1 MVDHSREHL
10 LRKDSI
16 WIQTGREGQEL
27 DAGSATGK
35 SLGVFTSG
43 GDSQGMN
50 SAVRAVV
57 RMGTFLGCKVY
68 YIKEG
73 YQGMVDGGDL
83 ITEASWASSSGIMQK
98 GGTVI
103 GSARCA
109 DFRQRAGRLKAAK
122 NLIDKNITNLVVIG
136 GDGSLTG
143 ANLFRQE
150 WMSLLDELKET
161 GKITDEQRRNCSHIN
176 IVGMVGSIDN
186 DFCGT
191 DMTIGT
197 DSALHRIIESVDSI
211 STTASSHQ
219 RAFVLEVMGRHC
231 GYLALVAA
239 LATEADWVLI
249 PECPPDHGWEKTL
262 CKKLSAEREMG
273 LRLNIVIVAE
283 GAIDIDGNPITA
295 NMVKDL
301 ITNELKY
308 DTRVT
313 VLGHVQRGGKPTAF
327 DRILGARMGAEAV
340 LALMDAKPDTPAC
353 VVSLDGNQTVRVPL
367 LECVERTKSVQEAM
381 NKKNFQEA
389 VRLRGKSFQ
398 NNLATYL
405 RLSKLRPPKV
415 MCDPTGQV
423 CSSGKKLAVM
433 NIGAPACGANAA
445 VRSFVRFALTKGYT
459 VLGIHDSFDGLL
471 YGDSHQ
477 NIIEMVKPIGWTDVH
492 GWTCQGGSLLG
503 TKKCTAARYGL
514 DKVAEKLKEHDISG
528 LLIIGG
534 FEAYHSALQMAE
546 ARSKYDAF
554 CIPMVVIPCTISNN
568 VPGTD
573 FSLGADT
580 ALNEIADICD
590 RIKQSATGTKRRVFI
605 VEVMGG
611 YCGYLATMA
620 GLAGGADAAYIYEDP
635 FNITNLRDDVIH
647 LKNKIIQLGVQRGL
661 ILRNENANANYT
673 TDFIHQ
679 MFSEEGKGSFT
690 CRKNVLGHMQQGGV
704 PSPFD
709 RNYGTKMASKAVDY
723 MITKVEENTT
733 EDGKIKSCT
742 KDSAVLLGMC
752 RRQLLFTP
760 LEELREITDFD
771 KRIQHDQ
778 WWLRLRPLLRILA
791 KHSEVAYQTE
801 GVPLGVDEVEDEDNA

>member
-1 MVDHSREHL
+1 MQLIKLKLLTLKLSTLLLLMSQLPAQNGGVKRKASNNHYTPETRAKIAKYATEHGNVAAA
-10 LRKDSI
+10 RKFSKDL
-16 WIQTGREGQEL
+16 QL
-27 DAGSATGK
+27 DIK
-35 SLGVFTSG
+35 E
-43 GDSQGMN
+43 
-50 SAVRAVV
+50 SAVRAMKKKYLVHS
-57 RMGTFLGCKVY
+57 
-68 YIKEG
+68 KESNHQPVNALTPEKRG
-73 YQGMVDGGDL
+73 RPLLLGDL
-83 ITEASWASSSGIMQK
+83 DKDVAAHIRSIREAGGIVNQAIVIATARGLVKHKNPTLLSEAGGSIHITKTWAVSFLKRLGYVKRKGTKAARKLPVDFEQDSSTINKVDLRLSVLKPLHAKWLSKVFHDLKSKKDIILLGWKKSGISDCIK
-98 GGTVI
+98 
-103 GSARCA
+103 
-109 DFRQRAGRLKAAK
+109 
-122 NLIDKNITNLVVIG
+122 
-136 GDGSLTG
+136 
-143 ANLFRQE
+143 
-150 WMSLLDELKET
+150 
-161 GKITDEQRRNCSHIN
+161 
-176 IVGMVGSIDN
+176 
-186 DFCGT
+186 
-191 DMTIGT
+191 
-197 DSALHRIIESVDSI
+197 
-211 STTASSHQ
+211 
-219 RAFVLEVMGRHC
+219 
-231 GYLALVAA
+231 YLALVAA

-249 PECPPDHGWEKTL
+249 PECPPDKGWEKTL
-262 CKKLSAEREMG
+262 CK
-273 LRLNIVIVAE
+273 NCQ
-283 GAIDIDGNPITA
+283 
-295 NMVKDL
+295 
-301 ITNELKY
+301 
-308 DTRVT
+308 
-313 VLGHVQRGGKPTAF
+313 LGHYVPFGTIAVKHQSYFSGK
-327 DRILGARMGAEAV
+327 
-340 LALMDAKPDTPAC
+340 
-353 VVSLDGNQTVRVPL
+353 DGNQTVRVPL
-367 LECVERTKSVQEAM
+367 MECVERTKSVQEAM

-471 YGDSHQ
+471 YGD
-477 NIIEMVKPIGWTDVH
+477 ILRAVEPVKPIGWTDVH

-534 FEAYHSALQMAE
+534 FEAYHSALQMTE

-568 VPGTD
+568 VPRTD

-733 EDGKIKSCT
+733 EDGLFYKMKNKILYERFCS
-742 KDSAVLLGMC
+742 SLGYVC

-760 LEELREITDFD
+760 LEELREITDFE
-771 KRIQHDQ
+771 KRLPKQQ
-778 WWLRLRPLLRILA
+778 WWLSLVRPLLRIMA
-791 KHSEVAYQTE
+791 KHSNEAYRADAI
-801 GVPLGVDEVEDEDNA
+801 LSKVDFEDDDNA

>member
-1 MVDHSREHL
+1 
-10 LRKDSI
+10 
-16 WIQTGREGQEL
+16 
-27 DAGSATGK
+27 
-35 SLGVFTSG
+35 
-43 GDSQGMN
+43 
-50 SAVRAVV
+50 
-57 RMGTFLGCKVY
+57 
-68 YIKEG
+68 
-73 YQGMVDGGDL
+73 
-83 ITEASWASSSGIMQK
+83 
-98 GGTVI
+98 
-103 GSARCA
+103 
-109 DFRQRAGRLKAAK
+109 
-122 NLIDKNITNLVVIG
+122 
-136 GDGSLTG
+136 
-143 ANLFRQE
+143 
-150 WMSLLDELKET
+150 
-161 GKITDEQRRNCSHIN
+161 
-176 IVGMVGSIDN
+176 
-186 DFCGT
+186 
-191 DMTIGT
+191 
-197 DSALHRIIESVDSI
+197 
-211 STTASSHQ
+211 
-219 RAFVLEVMGRHC
+219 
-231 GYLALVAA
+231 
-239 LATEADWVLI
+239 
-249 PECPPDHGWEKTL
+249 
-262 CKKLSAEREMG
+262 
-273 LRLNIVIVAE
+273 
-283 GAIDIDGNPITA
+283 
-295 NMVKDL
+295 
-301 ITNELKY
+301 
-308 DTRVT
+308 
-313 VLGHVQRGGKPTAF
+313 
-327 DRILGARMGAEAV
+327 MGAEAV

-367 LECVERTKSVQEAM
+367 MECVERTKSVQEAM

-471 YGDSHQ
+471 YGD
-477 NIIEMVKPIGWTDVH
+477 VKPIGWTDVH

-534 FEAYHSALQMAE
+534 FEAYHSALQMTE

-635 FNITNLRDDVIH
+635 FNITNLRDDVVH

-760 LEELREITDFD
+760 LEDLRGITDF
-771 KRIQHDQ
+771 
-778 WWLRLRPLLRILA
+778 
-791 KHSEVAYQTE
+791 E
-801 GVPLGVDEVEDEDNA
+801 